1 MMSKM
6 DEIDIKALK
15 HNIKN
20 ILIIRRNNIGDMICA
35 IPALR
40 AIRRELPLAHITV
53 LAGYLN
59 SGIIDG
65 SSFVDEVIVYKKGR
79 GIYSNKYIGYWK
91 LLRRRKERFDLAI
104 ALKIGFSS
112 TMSLITLISGAR
124 LRMGCT
130 PEKWHP
136 LQNCYNLPVNGYKKW
151 KSMLQ
156 VDALLEFIKV
166 IGIENSAKDI
176 RIETKPDV
184 RNRVKRF
191 FTEKNI
197 RDGGNIIVF
206 NISNNKSENIWSAER
221 FKETSDMLAKQYK
234 ATFIV
239 TSTPSDKDKAAR
251 LVKDMN
257 VNAVYCETPDVMD
270 FAAIAEA
277 AGLLI
282 CGEGGAMHVGSSVGT
297 PTISLWG
304 KNRAVKWTPFGEK
317 QIVVKRGEHV
327 DSILPGDILEA
338 VRKNNLLKKQ

>member
-1 MMSKM
+1 M
-6 DEIDIKALK
+6 ERLNIKALK
-15 HNIKN
+15 HDIKN

-59 SGIIDG
+59 SGIING
-65 SSFVDEVIVYKKGR
+65 SSFIDEVIVYKKGR
-79 GIYSNKYIGYWK
+79 GIYSNKYIGYWR
-91 LLRRRKERFDLAI
+91 LLSRRKERFDLAI

-112 TMSLITLISGAR
+112 TLSLITLISRAR

-136 LQNCYNLPVNGYKKW
+136 LQHCYNLPVKGYKKW
-151 KSMLQ
+151 KSMLH

-166 IGIENSAKDI
+166 IGIDNSVKDI
-176 RIETKPDV
+176 RLETTSDAKS
-184 RNRVKRF
+184 RVKRF
-191 FTEKNI
+191 FIEKNI
-197 RDGGNIIVF
+197 GSGDNIIVF
-206 NISNNKSENIWSAER
+206 NISNNKTENTWHAER

-239 TSTPSDKDKAAR
+239 TSAPPDKYKAVK
-251 LVKDMN
+251 LVKEIN
-257 VNAVYCETPDVMD
+257 ANAVYFETPDVMD

-277 AGLLI
+277 ADLLI

-304 KNRAVKWTPFGEK
+304 KNRTAKWTPLGEK
-317 QIVVKRGEHV
+317 QFMIKRGEHV
-327 DSILPGDILEA
+327 DSIYAEDVLEV
-338 VRKNNLLKKQ
+338 VRKNSLLKPK

>member
-1 MMSKM
+1 MKKIGITDFKDS
-6 DEIDIKALK
+6 IR
-15 HNIKN
+15 N

-59 SGIIDG
+59 SGIING
-65 SSFVDEVIVYKKGR
+65 ASFVDEVIIYKKGC

-91 LLRRRKERFDLAI
+91 LLRHRKERFDLAI

-112 TMSLITLISGAR
+112 TMSLITLISRAK

-136 LQNCYNLPVNGYKKW
+136 LQHCYNLPVKGYKKW
-151 KSMLQ
+151 KSMLH

-166 IGIENSAKDI
+166 IGIENSVKDI
-176 RIETKPDV
+176 RIETTSDAK
-184 RNRVKRF
+184 NRVKRF
-191 FTEKNI
+191 FIEKNI
-197 RDGGNIIVF
+197 GAGGNIIVF
-206 NISNNKSENIWSAER
+206 NISNNKTENTWSAER
-221 FKETSDMLAKQYK
+221 FKETSDILAKQYK
-234 ATFIV
+234 VTFIV
-239 TSTPSDKDKAAR
+239 TSAPSDRDKAVR
-251 LVKDMN
+251 LVKEIN
-257 VNAVYCETPDVMD
+257 ANAVYFKTPDVMD

-304 KNRAVKWTPFGEK
+304 KNRTAKWTPLGEK
-317 QIVVKRGEHV
+317 QFVIKKGEHV
-327 DSILPGDILEA
+327 NSILPGDILEE
-338 VRKNNLLKKQ
+338 VRKNNLLKK